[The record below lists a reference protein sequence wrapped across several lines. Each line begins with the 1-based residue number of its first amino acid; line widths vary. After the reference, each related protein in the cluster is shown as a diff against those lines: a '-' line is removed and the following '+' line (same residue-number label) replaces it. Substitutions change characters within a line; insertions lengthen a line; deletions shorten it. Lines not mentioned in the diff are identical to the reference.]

1 MKRSSIISAA
11 ECALLAAAVFAL
23 LRYPAQAIDAAKSGV
38 DICAQA
44 LIPSLFPFF
53 TLSSLAVELG
63 ITDILAR
70 SLERVMRP
78 LFNVSGA
85 CSAALILGFVGGYPV
100 GAKTAAAL
108 YERGKCTR
116 GEAERLLGWCNNS
129 GPAFVL
135 GVVGAGVFSSPA
147 AGLRLYIAHALS
159 ALAVGVLFGLISRFR
174 SHGPEREAR
183 RVRMTAARKKA
194 SLPAAF
200 VSSVKSSF
208 ASVISI
214 CGFVIFFM
222 VVIRLLF
229 VSGAIPA
236 AARLIAAP
244 FGGSADTAERLLT
257 GFIELSSGVWAL
269 RGGADM
275 TQSVYMAAVM
285 LGWAGL
291 SVHCQ
296 VLSLA
301 GESGLGVGWYLL
313 GKALQAAISAL
324 IIIPLAGGVSAGAPA
339 GAFSQAPRFS
349 AAGRGLSA
357 PGILCALTSLPLFA
371 ALLLFYLRRRKKC
384 GKSLYKGV

>member
-1 MKRSSIISAA
+1 MKKNVIADAA
-11 ECALLAAAVFAL
+11 ACALLCAAVFAL

-38 DICAQA
+38 DICAHV

-53 TLSSLAVELG
+53 VLSALSVELG

-70 SLERVMRP
+70 AFERIMRP
-78 LFNVSGA
+78 VFNVSGA

-116 GEAERLLGWCNNS
+116 DEAERLLGWCNNS

-147 AGLRLYIAHALS
+147 AGLRLYTAHALS

-174 SHGPEREAR
+174 GRGAGKKPSRAPEKKPRR
-183 RVRMTAARKKA
+183 RV
-194 SLPAAF
+194 SFPAAF

-236 AARLIAAP
+236 AARLLSSL
-244 FGGSADTAERLLT
+244 FGADTAAAERLLT

-269 RGGADM
+269 RGAGSM
-275 TQSVYMAAVM
+275 PQGVYSAAVM

-301 GESGLGVGWYLL
+301 GESGLGIGWYLL
-313 GKALQAAISAL
+313 GKALQAAFSAL
-324 IIIPLAGGVSAGAPA
+324 IIIPLAGGLSAGAPA
-339 GAFSQAPRFS
+339 AAFLQPPFTAPLPAVPGA
-349 AAGRGLSA
+349 
-357 PGILCALTSLPLFA
+357 LCALSSLPLFA
-371 ALLLFYLRRRKKC
+371 ALLLFYFKRRKKS
-384 GKSLYKGV
+384 GKALYKGV